1 MSRTRGTAVRLAVA
15 GLVALANPDRLTL
28 PITVTGVLYR
38 GQLGGASTVDGLRA
52 RSVLTAPGPD
62 ISILR
67 GRALRL
73 LSRPAAPAGYL
84 RQLDPAAASPLA

>member
-38 GQLGGASTVDGLRA
+38 GQLGGASTVDGPRA

-62 ISILR
+62 IPILR
-67 GRALRL
+67 VELSGCYRALL
-73 LSRPAAPAGYL
+73 PPAGYL
-84 RQLDPAAASPLA
+84 RQLDPAVASLLA